1 MSFLSPI
8 DSRVTQSPQ
17 AAKFP
22 IAALRTKTAKNT
34 QRRQSRHSSLNL
46 CLQSL
51 FNASLSSAALLTA
64 SLFCLSA
71 NANTSAQA
79 LDNELQPKSESEV
92 MTLKPVVYQ
101 IFTRLYGNKNPTN
114 KPWGTIADN
123 GVGKFNDID
132 DVALNSIKDLGVTH
146 VWYTGVP
153 HHALIGD
160 YSEIGVSADDPDVVK
175 GRAGSPYAVKD
186 YYNVNPDLAVNPAN
200 RLAEFEALIARTHQH
215 GLKVIID
222 IVPNHVARHYQS
234 VSKPQG
240 VRDFGEDDDTSLEYA
255 KNNNFYYVVDNSVKG
270 TKGQAHAFEVPSLPA
285 ELKPLGG
292 ETHPLSDGKFNEF
305 PAKWTGNGSRLAK
318 PDANDWYETVKINYG
333 VRPDGTYDFPRLP
346 AKFATFTEAQ
356 HYTFWQQHLAE
367 IPSSWIKFNQIA
379 QYWLTK
385 GVDGFRYDMAE
396 MVPVEFW
403 SYLNSQIKHTN
414 PDAFILA
421 EVYNPKLYRDY
432 IQLGKMDYLYD
443 KVDLYDTL
451 KAVMAGKTSTANIAA
466 DQAKVH
472 DIESHMLHFLENHD
486 EQRIGNASFLASLQT
501 NKPTNSSLET
511 QAVNP
516 NYALPAMVV
525 SATIGT
531 SPTLVYFGQE
541 VGEAA
546 IDNPGFGH
554 ASRTSIFDYV
564 GVPAHQRWMN
574 NGKFDGGQS
583 TAQQTSLRAYYQK
596 LLNLS
601 TGQTAP
607 ALLGH
612 YYSLDAAN
620 RNKNDATESN
630 SAQNMRTQKSTANET
645 GYDDSTFAF
654 ARFEAISGT
663 SKQTQKLIIVSNF
676 SQTKS
681 KALQLKLPK
690 ELIRQWQL
698 KDGVFPLI
706 DLLEDHAAK
715 LVIKE
720 AEGLVQMQ
728 LAPLSSA
735 IFELED

>member
-8 DSRVTQSPQ
+8 NSRVTQCPQ
-17 AAKFP
+17 EAKFP
-22 IAALRTKTAKNT
+22 IVALLITQAAKAP
-34 QRRQSRHSSLNL
+34 QRRQSSLSL
-46 CLQSL
+46 CLNAL
-51 FNASLSSAALLTA
+51 FSASLLTA
-64 SLFCLSA
+64 SLFSFST
-71 NANTSAQA
+71 NANTSTQA
-79 LDNELQPKSESEV
+79 LDNELLPKSESEV
-92 MTLKPVVYQ
+92 MTFKPVVYQ

-132 DVALNSIKDLGVTH
+132 DIALNSIKDLGVTH

-160 YSEIGVSADDPDVVK
+160 YSAIGVSADDPDVVK

-200 RLAEFEALIARTHQH
+200 RLAEFEALIARTHHH

-234 VSKPQG
+234 VNKPQG

-255 KNNNFYYVVDNSVKG
+255 KNNNFYYVVDKVDVNNGSEG
-270 TKGQAHAFEVPSLPA
+270 AKGQAHAFEVPSLPA
-285 ELKPLGG
+285 NLKPLGG
-292 ETHPLSDGKFNEF
+292 EAHPLSDGKFNEF

-346 AKFATFTEAQ
+346 ANFATLTQAQ
-356 HYTFWQQHLAE
+356 HYAFWQQHLAE
-367 IPSSWIKFNQIA
+367 LPSSWIKFNQIA
-379 QYWLTK
+379 QYWLAK

-466 DQAKVH
+466 DQEKVQ

-486 EQRIGNASFLASLQT
+486 EQRIGNAAFLASLHT
-501 NKPTNSSLET
+501 NKPTAT

-516 NYALPAMVV
+516 HNALPAMVV

-583 TAQQTSLRAYYQK
+583 TVKEATLRAYYQK

-601 TGQTAP
+601 TGKNVP
-607 ALLGH
+607 ALLGE

-620 RNKNDATESN
+620 R
-630 SAQNMRTQKSTANET
+630 SAQTATMDTHGSAT
-645 GYDDSTFAF
+645 GYDDSNFAF
-654 ARFEAISGT
+654 VRFEENTANKTG
-663 SKQTQKLIIVSNF
+663 QKLIIVNNF
-676 SQTKS
+676 NQTQAKPLS
-681 KALQLKLPK
+681 LKLPK
-690 ELIRQWQL
+690 PLIDQWQL
-698 KDGVFPLI
+698 TDGTYPLK
-706 DLLEDHAAK
+706 DLLEDNKAQ
-715 LVIKE
+715 LVVKQG
-720 AEGLVQMQ
+720 EGQVQMQ

>member
-8 DSRVTQSPQ
+8 YSRVIQCPEE
-17 AAKFP
+17 AKFP
-22 IAALRTKTAKNT
+22 IVALLITKAAKTQ
-34 QRRQSRHSSLNL
+34 QRRQSSLSL
-46 CLQSL
+46 CLNAL
-51 FNASLSSAALLTA
+51 FSASLLTA
-64 SLFCLSA
+64 SLFSLSA
-71 NANTSAQA
+71 DVNASALT
-79 LDNELQPKSESEV
+79 LDNKLLPKSDSEV

-132 DVALNSIKDLGVTH
+132 NVALNSIKDLGVTH

-160 YSEIGVSADDPDVVK
+160 YSAIGVSTDDPDVVK

-200 RLAEFEALIARTHQH
+200 RLAEFKALIARTHHH

-255 KNNNFYYVVDNSVKG
+255 KNNNFYYVVDKVDVNKG
-270 TKGQAHAFEVPSLPA
+270 SEGAKGKAHAFEVPSLPA
-285 ELKPLGG
+285 GLKPLGG
-292 ETHPLSDGKFNEF
+292 EAHPLSDGKFNEF

-346 AKFATFTEAQ
+346 ANFATLTQAQ
-356 HYTFWQQHLAE
+356 HYAFWQQHLAE
-367 IPSSWIKFNQIA
+367 LPSSWIKFNQIA
-379 QYWLTK
+379 QYWLAK

-421 EVYNPKLYRDY
+421 EVYNPNLYRDY

-466 DQAKVH
+466 DQEKVQ

-486 EQRIGNASFLASLQT
+486 EQRIGNAAFLASLHT
-501 NKPTNSSLET
+501 NKPTAT
-511 QAVNP
+511 QAENP
-516 NYALPAMVV
+516 HYALPAMVV

-546 IDNPGFGH
+546 TDNPGFGH

-583 TAQQTSLRAYYQK
+583 TVKEVTLRAYYQK

-601 TGQTAP
+601 TGKNVP
-607 ALLGH
+607 ALLGK

-620 RNKNDATESN
+620 RSTQTATMDTHSN
-630 SAQNMRTQKSTANET
+630 AT

-654 ARFEAISGT
+654 VRFEENTANKTG
-663 SKQTQKLIIVSNF
+663 QKLIIVNNF
-676 SQTKS
+676 NQTQAKPLS
-681 KALQLKLPK
+681 LKLPK
-690 ELIRQWQL
+690 PLIDQWQL
-698 KDGVFPLI
+698 TDGTYPLK
-706 DLLEDHAAK
+706 DLLEDNKAQ
-715 LVIKE
+715 LVVKQG
-720 AEGLVQMQ
+720 EGQVQMQ

>member
-8 DSRVTQSPQ
+8 DSRVTQSQQ

-22 IAALRTKTAKNT
+22 IMALLSKAAKAP

-71 NANTSAQA
+71 NANTSALA

-160 YSEIGVSADDPDVVK
+160 YSTIGVSADDPDVVK

-186 YYNVNPDLAVNPAN
+186 YYNVNPDLAINPAN

-270 TKGQAHAFEVPSLPA
+270 TKGQTHAFEVPSLPA

-292 ETHPLSDGKFNEF
+292 ETHPLSDGKFYEF

-346 AKFATFTEAQ
+346 AKFATFTEVQ
-356 HYTFWQQHLAE
+356 HYAFWQQHLAE

-379 QYWLTK
+379 QYWLEK

-466 DQAKVH
+466 DQEKCT
-472 DIESHMLHFLENHD
+472 ILN
-486 EQRIGNASFLASLQT
+486 
-501 NKPTNSSLET
+501 PTCC
-511 QAVNP
+511 
-516 NYALPAMVV
+516 
-525 SATIGT
+525 
-531 SPTLVYFGQE
+531 
-541 VGEAA
+541 
-546 IDNPGFGH
+546 
-554 ASRTSIFDYV
+554 
-564 GVPAHQRWMN
+564 
-574 NGKFDGGQS
+574 
-583 TAQQTSLRAYYQK
+583 
-596 LLNLS
+596 
-601 TGQTAP
+601 
-607 ALLGH
+607 
-612 YYSLDAAN
+612 
-620 RNKNDATESN
+620 
-630 SAQNMRTQKSTANET
+630 
-645 GYDDSTFAF
+645 TF
-654 ARFEAISGT
+654 
-663 SKQTQKLIIVSNF
+663 
-676 SQTKS
+676 
-681 KALQLKLPK
+681 
-690 ELIRQWQL
+690 
-698 KDGVFPLI
+698 
-706 DLLEDHAAK
+706 
-715 LVIKE
+715 
-720 AEGLVQMQ
+720 
-728 LAPLSSA
+728 
-735 IFELED
+735 

>member
-8 DSRVTQSPQ
+8 YSRVTQCPQ
-17 AAKFP
+17 SAKFP
-22 IAALRTKTAKNT
+22 IVALLITQAAKAP
-34 QRRQSRHSSLNL
+34 QRRQSSLSL
-46 CLQSL
+46 CLNAL
-51 FNASLSSAALLTA
+51 FSASLLTA
-64 SLFCLSA
+64 SLFSLSA
-71 NANTSAQA
+71 DVNASALT
-79 LDNELQPKSESEV
+79 LDNELLPKSESEV

-101 IFTRLYGNKNPTN
+101 IVTRLYGNKNPTN

-160 YSEIGVSADDPDVVK
+160 YSAIGVSADDPDVVK

-200 RLAEFEALIARTHQH
+200 RLVEFEALIARTHQH

-222 IVPNHVARHYQS
+222 IVPNHVACHYQS

-255 KNNNFYYVVDNSVKG
+255 KNNNFYYVVDKVDVNKG
-270 TKGQAHAFEVPSLPA
+270 SEGAKGKAHAFEVPSLPA
-285 ELKPLGG
+285 GLKPLGG
-292 ETHPLSDGKFNEF
+292 EAHPLSDGKFNEF

-346 AKFATFTEAQ
+346 ANFATLTQAQ
-356 HYTFWQQHLAE
+356 HYAFWQQHLAE
-367 IPSSWIKFNQIA
+367 LPSSWIKFNQIA
-379 QYWLTK
+379 QYWLAK

-421 EVYNPKLYRDY
+421 EVYNPNLYRDY

-451 KAVMAGKTSTANIAA
+451 KAVMGGKTSTANIAA
-466 DQAKVH
+466 DQAKVQ

-486 EQRIGNASFLASLQT
+486 EQRIGNAAFLASLHT
-501 NKPTNSSLET
+501 NKPTAT
-511 QAVNP
+511 QAENP
-516 NYALPAMVV
+516 HYALPAMVV

-546 IDNPGFGH
+546 TDNPGFGH

-583 TAQQTSLRAYYQK
+583 TLKEVTLRAYYQK

-601 TGQTAP
+601 TGKNVP
-607 ALLGH
+607 ALLGE

-620 RNKNDATESN
+620 R
-630 SAQNMRTQKSTANET
+630 SAQTATMDTHSNAT

-654 ARFEAISGT
+654 VRFEENTTNKTG
-663 SKQTQKLIIVSNF
+663 QKLIIVNNF
-676 SQTKS
+676 NQTQAKPLS
-681 KALQLKLPK
+681 LKLPK
-690 ELIRQWQL
+690 PLIDQWQL
-698 KDGVFPLI
+698 TDGTYPLK
-706 DLLEDHAAK
+706 DLLEDNKAQ
-715 LVIKE
+715 LVVKQG
-720 AEGLVQMQ
+720 EGQVQMQ